1 MIDENLEIGTVD
13 SGRVT
18 GRIVSSLRNIF
29 IPTPSCHEPFAFPPT
44 FPLNFPFQSLLITAF
59 DERTKQTKIQTQVF
73 QPIFINF
80 CGLEKE
86 DITSRCVQR
95 SNIFARY

>member
-1 MIDENLEIGTVD
+1 MIDEDLEIGTVD
-13 SGRVT
+13 SERVT

-44 FPLNFPFQSLLITAF
+44 FPLNFPFQNLLTTAF
-59 DERTKQTKIQTQVF
+59 DERTKQTKIQVF